1 MRFRVGLVLLG
12 AATLLLAGCV
22 WQPHTAPSDDVV
34 GVGMQSLPAGPETP
48 GPESTV
54 RSGPLPKTVGEPF
67 EVTSGDGAIARFTVT
82 ELTVDAPCSSASAR
96 EPSNGHFVRLEI
108 EGSTDADLSRSL
120 AFGEGAWSAVRAGGG
135 AVDRGSWTTAAAAC
149 IPEAERLP
157 TAVGADEV
165 VSGAVVLDVTSEHGM
180 ITLEVAPGL
189 SWAWSY

>member
-22 WQPHTAPSDDVV
+22 WQPHPSPSDDVV
-34 GVGMQSLPAGPETP
+34 GIGMQSLSGGPETP

-54 RSGPLPKTVGEPF
+54 RNGPLEKTVGEPF
-67 EVTSGDGAIARFTVT
+67 EVTSTDGAIARFIVT

-96 EPSNGHFVRLEI
+96 EPSNGHFVRIEI
-108 EGSTDADLSRSL
+108 EGSTGADLSRSL
-120 AFGEGAWSAVRAGGG
+120 AFGEGAWSVVGAGGG

-157 TAVGADEV
+157 TAVTADEV
-165 VSGAVVLDVTSEHGM
+165 VAGAVVLDVTTEHGTV
-180 ITLEVAPGL
+180 ILEVARGL
-189 SWAWSY
+189 SWTWSY